1 MTQSTTYSVFF
12 IAVFVLVFLSESDA
26 FQQSSIF
33 ISSRQRQDSNRGN
46 VSIRSQSDAKKEF
59 FDLGISEKRI
69 VEIQSSLVLPFSA
82 EIAYDAYS
90 DSPRHPSWSSY
101 LHEVEWEGGSTTD
114 SKWTMKFLGI
124 KYSWTATSVKNERPH
139 TIQWK
144 STSGLPNFG
153 TVIFEEL
160 DHEKTKMTVNITLAA
175 PRAAA
180 GLFNKSKRLSEF
192 IERRMIATSLNGF
205 RDVILETDVKT
216 KRGDVVLETDVET
229 SS

>member
-1 MTQSTTYSVFF
+1 MTQSTTHSVFF

-33 ISSRQRQDSNRGN
+33 ISSRQRQDSYRGN

-90 DSPRHPSWSSY
+90 DSPRHPSWSAW
-101 LHEVEWEGGSTTD
+101 LHAVEWADSSTTD

-124 KYSWTATSVKNERPH
+124 KYSWTATSLKNERPH

-160 DHEKTKMTVNITLAA
+160 NQEKTTMTLTMTLAA

-180 GLFNKSKRLSEF
+180 ALFNKSKRLTEF
-192 IERRMIATSLNGF
+192 IERKMIATSLDSF
-205 RDVILETDVKT
+205 R
-216 KRGDVVLETDVET
+216 DVVLETDVKP
-229 SS
+229 SL